1 MLKVWAGKIP
11 LSKIVPPAPPVLIH
25 GNLAALL
32 VKLGNRIFS
41 KFCASYVAM
50 KYGKDYE

>member
-1 MLKVWAGKIP
+1 MPKVVAGKIP